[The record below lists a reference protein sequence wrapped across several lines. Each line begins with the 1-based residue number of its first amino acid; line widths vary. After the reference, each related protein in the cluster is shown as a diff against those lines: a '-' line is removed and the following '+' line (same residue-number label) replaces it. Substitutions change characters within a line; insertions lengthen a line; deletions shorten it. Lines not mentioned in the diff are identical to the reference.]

1 MRGEIPWDVDPDPEV
16 DENVIVCSFMP
27 HTSSTLSGLKP
38 CSRGYRLHCG
48 DTNFQLY
55 NKTVAD
61 TFVFINRPPRQSTS
75 EIATSIALQKISTTV
90 QRVRNYRI

>member
-1 MRGEIPWDVDPDPEV
+1 MRGKIPWDEIPDPEV
-16 DENVIVCSFMP
+16 NEKLNVVVCSFMP
-27 HTSSTLSGLKP
+27 NTSSTLSGLRP
-38 CSRGYRLHCG
+38 CPSGYRLHCS

-55 NKTVAD
+55 NKHIAD

-90 QRVRNYRI
+90 QRVCQL